1 MTISPTKIFIVDDHP
16 LVISGIESML
26 SDCHD
31 KVISGVAVD
40 GAEAWRNITILNGQ
54 LDILIVDIEMDGMD
68 GFELCRRVKN
78 EYPNI
83 KILFLSMHEE
93 VYYVKKA
100 IECEAD
106 GYMLK
111 ICDKY
116 EFIRGL
122 NALIENGCYFA
133 CKILPLIK
141 QMKHLG
147 ENASNQK
154 LTDREN
160 EVLCLILQ
168 EKTSKEIAEQ
178 LFISKQTVDTHRLNI
193 MRKTESKSVVGLLKY
208 AIRNNFIK

>member
-1 MTISPTKIFIVDDHP
+1 MTMSPTRIFIVDDHP

-26 SDCHD
+26 IDCHD

-68 GFELCRRVKN
+68 GFELCSKVKDQ
-78 EYPNI
+78 YPEI
-83 KILFLSMHEE
+83 KILFLSMHDE

-100 IECEAD
+100 IECKAD

-133 CKILPLIK
+133 CKILPIIK
-141 QMKHLG
+141 QMKQLDKST
-147 ENASNQK
+147 NNQN
-154 LTDREN
+154 LTDRET
-160 EVLCLILQ
+160 EVLRLILQ
-168 EKTSKEIAEQ
+168 EMTSKEIAEQ
-178 LFISKQTVDTHRLNI
+178 LFISKQTVDTHRINI
-193 MRKTESKSVVGLLKY
+193 MRKTHSKSIVGLLKY
-208 AIRNNFIK
+208 AIRNHLIK